1 MSVIGGV
8 DHVAIAVADLDEAIE
23 TYSKTIGL
31 ELRERKI
38 VESQKVEVAVLMAGD
53 ARIEL
58 LRPTEESSPVKAF
71 IDKRGEGLHH
81 IAFAVPDIEREM
93 ERMKAKLRFIGEK
106 PTIGAEGHPIIFIH
120 PKSAR
125 GVLIELVEHSKG

>member
-1 MSVIGGV
+1 
-8 DHVAIAVADLDEAIE
+8 VAIAVADLDQAIE

-38 VESQKVEVAVLMAGD
+38 VESQKVEVAVLTAGGT
-53 ARIEL
+53 RIEL
-58 LRPTEESSPVKAF
+58 VKPTEESSSVKGF

-81 IAFAVPDIEREM
+81 IAFAVSDIESEID
-93 ERMKAKLRFIGEK
+93 RMKGKLSFIGEK

-120 PKSAR
+120 PKSAS
-125 GVLIELVEHSKG
+125 GVLIELVEHSKD

>member
-1 MSVIGGV
+1 
-8 DHVAIAVADLDEAIE
+8 VAIAVADLDQAIE

-31 ELRERKI
+31 QLRERKT
-38 VESQKVEVAVLMAGD
+38 VESQKVEVAVLTAGGT
-53 ARIEL
+53 RIEL
-58 LRPTEESSPVKAF
+58 LKPTEESSSVKGF

-81 IAFAVPDIEREM
+81 IAFAVSNIEGEID
-93 ERMKAKLRFIGEK
+93 RMKGKLSFIGEK

-125 GVLIELVEHSKG
+125 GVLIELVEHSKD

>member
-1 MSVIGGV
+1 MVKGV
-8 DHVAIAVADLDEAIE
+8 DHVAIAVADLDQAIE

-38 VESQKVEVAVLMAGD
+38 VESQKVEVAVLTAGGT
-53 ARIEL
+53 RIEL
-58 LRPTEESSPVKAF
+58 VKPTEESSSVKGF

-81 IAFAVPDIEREM
+81 IAFTVSNIESEID
-93 ERMKAKLRFIGEK
+93 RMKGRLSFIGEK

-125 GVLIELVEHSKG
+125 GVLIELVEHSKD

>member
-1 MSVIGGV
+1 
-8 DHVAIAVADLDEAIE
+8 VAIAVADLDQAIE

-38 VESQKVEVAVLMAGD
+38 VESQKVEVAVLTAGGT
-53 ARIEL
+53 RIEL
-58 LRPTEESSPVKAF
+58 VKPTEESSSVKGF

-81 IAFAVPDIEREM
+81 IAFTVSNIESEID
-93 ERMKAKLRFIGEK
+93 RMKGRLSFIGEK

-125 GVLIELVEHSKG
+125 GVLIELVEHSKD

>member
-1 MSVIGGV
+1 M
-8 DHVAIAVADLDEAIE
+8 AIAVADLDEAID

-38 VESQKVEVAVLMAGD
+38 VESQKVEVAVLTAGG

-58 LRPTEESSPVKAF
+58 LRPTEESSPVKGF

-81 IAFAVPDIEREM
+81 IALAVSNIESEIQRT
-93 ERMKAKLRFIGEK
+93 KDKLRFIGEK

-125 GVLIELVEHSKG
+125 GVLVELVEHSED

>member
-1 MSVIGGV
+1 
-8 DHVAIAVADLDEAIE
+8 VAIAVADLDQAIE

-31 ELRERKI
+31 QLTERKI
-38 VESQKVEVAVLMAGD
+38 VESQKVEVAVLTAGG

-58 LRPTEESSPVKAF
+58 LKPTEESSSVKGF

-81 IAFAVPDIEREM
+81 IAFAVSNIEGEID
-93 ERMKAKLRFIGEK
+93 RMKGKLSFIGEK

-125 GVLIELVEHSKG
+125 GVLIELVEHSKD

>member
-1 MSVIGGV
+1 M
-8 DHVAIAVADLDEAIE
+8 AIAVADLDQAIE

-38 VESQKVEVAVLMAGD
+38 VESQKVEVAVLTAGGT
-53 ARIEL
+53 RIEL
-58 LRPTEESSPVKAF
+58 VKPTEESSSVKGF

-81 IAFAVPDIEREM
+81 IAFTVSNIESEID
-93 ERMKAKLRFIGEK
+93 RMKGRLSFIGEK

-125 GVLIELVEHSKG
+125 GVLIELVEHSKD

>member
-1 MSVIGGV
+1 VIAGV
-8 DHVAIAVADLDEAIE
+8 DHVAIAVADLDQAIE

-31 ELRERKI
+31 QLRERKT
-38 VESQKVEVAVLMAGD
+38 VESQKVEVAVLTAGGT
-53 ARIEL
+53 RIEL
-58 LRPTEESSPVKAF
+58 LKPTEESSSVKGF

-81 IAFAVPDIEREM
+81 IAFAVSNIEGEID
-93 ERMKAKLRFIGEK
+93 RMKGKLSFIGEK

-125 GVLIELVEHSKG
+125 GVLIELVEHSKD

>member
-1 MSVIGGV
+1 
-8 DHVAIAVADLDEAIE
+8 VAIAVADLDEAID

-38 VESQKVEVAVLMAGD
+38 VESQKVEVAVLTAGG

-58 LRPTEESSPVKAF
+58 LRPTEESSPVKGF

-81 IAFAVPDIEREM
+81 IALAVSNIESEIQRT
-93 ERMKAKLRFIGEK
+93 KDKLRFIGEK

-125 GVLIELVEHSKG
+125 GVLVELVEHSED

>member
-1 MSVIGGV
+1 VVKGV
-8 DHVAIAVADLDEAIE
+8 DHVAIAVADLDQAIE

-38 VESQKVEVAVLMAGD
+38 VESQKVEVAVLTAGGT
-53 ARIEL
+53 RIEL
-58 LRPTEESSPVKAF
+58 LKPTEESSSVKGF

-81 IAFAVPDIEREM
+81 IAFAVSNIEGEID
-93 ERMKAKLRFIGEK
+93 RMKGKLSFIGEK

-125 GVLIELVEHSKG
+125 GVLIELVEHSKD

>member
-1 MSVIGGV
+1 VVKGL
-8 DHVAIAVADLDEAIE
+8 DHVAIAVADLDEAID
-23 TYSKTIGL
+23 TYCNTIGL

-38 VESQKVEVAVLMAGD
+38 VESQKVEVAVLTAGR

-58 LRPTEESSPVKAF
+58 LRPTEESSPVKGF

-81 IAFAVPDIEREM
+81 IALVVSNIGGEM
-93 ERMKAKLRFIGEK
+93 ERMKEKLRFIGEK

-125 GVLIELVEHSKG
+125 GVLVELVERSE

>member
-1 MSVIGGV
+1 VAKGL
-8 DHVAIAVADLDEAIE
+8 DHVAIAVTDLDEAID
-23 TYSKTIGL
+23 TYCNTIGL

-38 VESQKVEVAVLMAGD
+38 VESQKVEVAVLTAGT

-58 LRPTEESSPVKAF
+58 LRPTEESSPVKGS

-81 IAFAVPDIEREM
+81 IALAVSDIGGEM
-93 ERMKAKLRFIGEK
+93 ERMKEKVRFIGEK

-125 GVLIELVEHSKG
+125 GVLVELVERSE

>member
-1 MSVIGGV
+1 VVKGL
-8 DHVAIAVADLDEAIE
+8 DHVAIAVADLDEAID
-23 TYSKTIGL
+23 TYSNAIGL

-38 VESQKVEVAVLMAGD
+38 VESQKVEVAVLTAGG

-58 LRPTEESSPVKAF
+58 LMPTEESSPVKGF

-81 IAFAVPDIEREM
+81 VAFVVSDIEGEM
-93 ERMKAKLRFIGEK
+93 ERTREKLRFIGEK
-106 PTIGAEGHPIIFIH
+106 PSIGAEGHPIIFIH

-125 GVLIELVEHSKG
+125 GVLIELVEHPGQ

>member
-1 MSVIGGV
+1 MVKGV
-8 DHVAIAVADLDEAIE
+8 HHVAIAVADLDEAIE

-38 VESQKVEVAVLMAGD
+38 VESQKVEVAVLAAGGD
-53 ARIEL
+53 RVEL
-58 LRPTEESSPVKAF
+58 LRPTEESSPVRAF

-81 IAFAVPDIEREM
+81 VAFVVSDIEGEM
-93 ERMKAKLRFIGEK
+93 ERMREKLRFIGEK
-106 PTIGAEGHPIIFIH
+106 PSIGAEGHPIIFIH

-125 GVLIELVEHSKG
+125 GVLIELVEHPGE

>member
-1 MSVIGGV
+1 MVKEL
-8 DHVAIAVADLDEAIE
+8 DHVAIAVADLDEAID
-23 TYSKTIGL
+23 TYCNTIGL

-38 VESQKVEVAVLMAGD
+38 VESQKVEVAVLTAGG

-58 LRPTEESSPVKAF
+58 LTPTEESSPVKGF

-81 IAFAVPDIEREM
+81 IAFSVSDIEGEM
-93 ERMKAKLRFIGEK
+93 ERVKEKLRFIGDK

>member
-1 MSVIGGV
+1 MIAGV
-8 DHVAIAVADLDEAIE
+8 DHVAIAVADLDQAIE

-38 VESQKVEVAVLMAGD
+38 VESQKVEVAVLTAGGT
-53 ARIEL
+53 RIEL
-58 LRPTEESSPVKAF
+58 VKPTEESSSVKGF

-81 IAFAVPDIEREM
+81 IAFAVSNIEGEID
-93 ERMKAKLRFIGEK
+93 RMKGKLSFIGEK

-125 GVLIELVEHSKG
+125 GVLIELVEHSKD

>member
-1 MSVIGGV
+1 M
-8 DHVAIAVADLDEAIE
+8 AIAVTDLDEAID
-23 TYSKTIGL
+23 TYCNTIGL

-38 VESQKVEVAVLMAGD
+38 VESQKVEVAVLTAGG

-58 LRPTEESSPVKAF
+58 LRPTEESSPVKGF

-81 IAFAVPDIEREM
+81 IALAVSNIEREIQ
-93 ERMKAKLRFIGEK
+93 RTKDKLRFIGEK

-125 GVLIELVEHSKG
+125 GVLVELVEHSED

>member
-1 MSVIGGV
+1 VAKGL
-8 DHVAIAVADLDEAIE
+8 DHVAIAVTDLDEAID
-23 TYSKTIGL
+23 TYCNTIGL

-38 VESQKVEVAVLMAGD
+38 VESQKVEVAVLTAGG

-58 LRPTEESSPVKAF
+58 LRPTEESSPVRGF

-81 IAFAVPDIEREM
+81 IAFVVSDIVGEM
-93 ERMKAKLRFIGEK
+93 ERMKEKLRFIGEK

-120 PKSAR
+120 PKGVR
-125 GVLIELVEHSKG
+125 GVLVELVERSE